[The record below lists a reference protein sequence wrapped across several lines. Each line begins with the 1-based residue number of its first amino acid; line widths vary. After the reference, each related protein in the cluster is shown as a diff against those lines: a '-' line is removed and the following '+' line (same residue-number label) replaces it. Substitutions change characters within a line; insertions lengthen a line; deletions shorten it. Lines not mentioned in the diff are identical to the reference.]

1 MQLLVATSLAYF
13 FCFFCLG
20 LVIASPGPC
29 LSAMAERT
37 GTNLANV
44 SGVFVARAVGYF
56 FGTILGGVAL
66 DSAQFRRRGHRI
78 LCLAMALCAAS
89 TALVPVSNTLA
100 IICSFVTFQGFAM
113 GVLDT
118 SGNVLLIHLHS
129 EGNVEPFM
137 QAMHAFFGLGA
148 FSSPLIMRATMGNST
163 AYDAAFYIY
172 GGACLA
178 STLAVW
184 ALPSPS
190 PPHSDDDSSGSSKGC
205 CAGAFSFTATKAE
218 WRLVIAVSMLLLAY
232 VGLEVAF
239 GAFIHTYGTDA
250 LHYDSKKSQLLTSAF
265 WGAITFSRVAAVLIS
280 MRASAVQMMWQN
292 LAGTTLAAILLLFV
306 GANATFSWVGAI
318 LFGLSMGSIFPTAL
332 NVAGK
337 VMSIEGK
344 VASCF
349 VVGASL
355 GELII
360 PWLNGVLI
368 RILELACSSWPPLA
382 AMHSSSLFFASF
394 TLFND
399 RWISGTI
406 NLMLMQMKVAPQKCW
421 SCKMW
426 LSMQHK
432 VNNNNLV

>member
-1 MQLLVATSLAYF
+1 
-13 FCFFCLG
+13 
-20 LVIASPGPC
+20 
-29 LSAMAERT
+29 
-37 GTNLANV
+37 
-44 SGVFVARAVGYF
+44 
-56 FGTILGGVAL
+56 
-66 DSAQFRRRGHRI
+66 
-78 LCLAMALCAAS
+78 
-89 TALVPVSNTLA
+89 
-100 IICSFVTFQGFAM
+100 
-113 GVLDT
+113 
-118 SGNVLLIHLHS
+118 
-129 EGNVEPFM
+129 
-137 QAMHAFFGLGA
+137 
-148 FSSPLIMRATMGNST
+148 MRATMGNST

-368 RILELACSSWPPLA
+368 HYFGTRMFIVATFGGNALQLFIFCFVYTIQRSMDKRYDKLDVDADEGGTAKVLELQ
-382 AMHSSSLFFASF
+382 
-394 TLFND
+394 D
-399 RWISGTI
+399 
-406 NLMLMQMKVAPQKCW
+406 VA
-421 SCKMW
+421 
-426 LSMQHK
+426 LDAT
-432 VNNNNLV
+432 